1 MTWSLNSDRP
11 IYSQIVEVIEMQI
24 VSGFY
29 KPGARLP
36 SVRELASEASV
47 NPNTMQKALSEL
59 ERSNLI
65 ITQRTSGRIVT
76 EDTQMINKVK
86 NELAAEQIKDFLVRM
101 KELGFN
107 EQEIILQIKAI
118 SSKGEL
124 SDGNIR

>member
-29 KPGARLP
+29 KPGSRLP
-36 SVRELASEASV
+36 SVRELAAEASV

-86 NELAAEQIKDFLVRM
+86 SELATEQIKDFLARM
-101 KELGFN
+101 KELGFS
-107 EQEIILQIKAI
+107 EQEIILQIETI

-124 SDGNIR
+124 TDGNIR